1 VGFVTEYLA
10 YLWARLDWI
19 LAIHRAAVPT
29 FVLALHT
36 LSTILNPHDASGRLS
51 RLMAASSPGAFMA
64 QPNTSPHPPFRH
76 LHMQRSHGQIH
87 RG

>member
-1 VGFVTEYLA
+1 MGFVTEYLA
-10 YLWARLDWI
+10 YLWARLDLI

-51 RLMAASSPGAFMA
+51 RLMAASSPGASMA
-64 QPNTSPHPPFRH
+64 PRGLTPPFF
-76 LHMQRSHGQIH
+76 
-87 RG
+87 